1 MSDDHDAPLL
11 AAIDSLQSAEGML
24 AEVTKLR
31 KLILD
36 LMEELELA
44 VASLPQ
50 TQLNLRM
57 ARLRLTA
64 MLRSDPD
71 KTPIENKGISQL
83 LKAVDPSKPTK

>member
-11 AAIDSLQSAEGML
+11 AAIDALQSAEGML

-44 VASLPQ
+44 VASLLQ
-50 TQLNLRM
+50 
-57 ARLRLTA
+57 
-64 MLRSDPD
+64 RS
-71 KTPIENKGISQL
+71 
-83 LKAVDPSKPTK
+83 